1 MSLAISWSILLF
13 FVCPLFH
20 IPRSRI
26 LLTCWFFYEWLYD
39 GVLIWRALQ
48 LLTKRLLLLLLL
60 VHHQTAC
67 QSTFIIICMSW
78 EHNITYSDH
87 TKWKSFGTYRGNW
100 WSLVMTS
107 CCHPERWGMLF
118 AYMWIHCSSLECHTP
133 DLNLSE
139 GLWGH
144 AWSLLLDPGCSG
156 CYDKKLAF
164 IGLWPLFQ
172 HSWKVLM

>member
-1 MSLAISWSILLF
+1 MSTLS
-13 FVCPLFH
+13 H
-20 IPRSRI
+20 PRSRM
-26 LLTCWFFYEWLYD
+26 LLTAAMSVLPWMILWWRSNLESPPTADWYCWAT
-39 GVLIWRALQ
+39 I
-48 LLTKRLLLLLLL
+48 RLPG
-60 VHHQTAC
+60 QA
-67 QSTFIIICMSW
+67 TFIIICMSW

-144 AWSLLLDPGCSG
+144 AWSLLLDPRCSG